1 MPEAV
6 PGQQQVAPAE
16 QGLPV
21 QAEAQVR
28 TEPGVLRRSAA
39 GQAGPSP
46 EAAGSVRAMGAP
58 ERVEGIPRLRASL
71 RGAAQAAPRHAEP
84 RERAPPLPGQAPT
97 ATPPRVPR

>member
-58 ERVEGIPRLRASL
+58 ERVERVPQLRVSL
-71 RGAAQAAPRHAEP
+71 REAPVAPQHAEP
-84 RERAPPLPGQAPT
+84 RERAPPLPGQAPM
-97 ATPPRVPR
+97 AAPPRVP